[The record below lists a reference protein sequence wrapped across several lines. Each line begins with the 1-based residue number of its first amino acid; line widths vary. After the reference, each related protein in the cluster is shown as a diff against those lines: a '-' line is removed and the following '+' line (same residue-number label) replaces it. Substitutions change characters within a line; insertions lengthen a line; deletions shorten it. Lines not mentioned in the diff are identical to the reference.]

1 MAEVGTIVAGAGAKK
16 AFDLINDFL
25 RGSKSEDAFPK
36 CGECDGSLVPVKINE
51 KEKGVEISWACIG
64 CEIIMGPTGV
74 KEGRK
79 EDGLLDNIRKTLSQ
93 ASLVVF
99 NSIIFLLIFIGALYL
114 ISVIFDKILEIFGLN
129 LIPSI

>member
-51 KEKGVEISWACIG
+51 K
-64 CEIIMGPTGV
+64 GPTGV
-74 KEGRK
+74 KEGLK
-79 EDGLLDNIRKTLSQ
+79 GDKMDL
-93 ASLVVF
+93 F
-99 NSIIFLLIFIGALYL
+99 YL
-114 ISVIFDKILEIFGLN
+114 RFSD
-129 LIPSI
+129 